1 MGEEYNT
8 GGKESHMIY
17 DDSAFQLF
25 LMALLAVYWIPTAF
39 YRLYCFTIRLLHVKT
54 PLEEAKEAWCA
65 CSKCQQKA
73 QKHAAQAR
81 SARVF
86 GFSNLFFI
94 IATIL
99 LLFTSVKVYRANL
112 TAEPPFDP
120 FAILGVTDTATTKEI
135 KKAYRRLSA
144 VHHPDKNPNDPSAHN
159 RFIAL
164 GKAYAALTDEASR
177 ENYIRYGNP
186 DGYLGTTLGL
196 GLPEWVAE
204 SHNVVLFAYFVFIV
218 FFFPIM
224 VGLWWRKKSQQLTS
238 EIMTSTFMLY
248 RETLHQTTKFR
259 DLLAAFCGSY
269 EFRDLYTPE
278 NDEAITEIA
287 DALRRSGKVDLK
299 KTKSVVPPEPFQVQN
314 FHVMS
319 AYLVRV
325 PIPEKLKYV
334 AEEILRRS
342 EALLTAMTDT
352 VGAFQRPD
360 CQAAWDKTFMHGHT
374 VYLATCISLAQCIIQ
389 AIDEKSSPFLQ
400 IPHFTERDVKHC
412 MTSRSP
418 IVRSIYDLM
427 KLDMDEQRKLLRG
440 FTDDQYLDVKA
451 FLDRYPS
458 ASLEVSNPFV
468 EGEEDPTVHAGDTV
482 TVRAKLTIMRRS
494 GSAFSPHTPNL
505 PFRKEEAWWIWIAD
519 ERLLCPIE
527 VRRLLPKMAHG
538 HGDGKRRKAGQGCC
552 GGHDDDN
559 TETVPEKL
567 TNDPRVTIF
576 DMKFTFT
583 APRAGDY
590 TLDVKTACDSYKGAS
605 KSKLVKMKV
614 AKAIE
619 PPEDSGVKYFD
630 TDDESSESEE
640 EESTEDEEGEEKEG
654 NSDDEYEYIEV
665 TEDGSEEGDFDD
677 DDRYGISSGPCGNPA
692 G

>member
-1 MGEEYNT
+1 MGDEYNT
-8 GGKESHMIY
+8 GGKEGNMIY

-25 LMALLAVYWIPTAF
+25 FMALLAVYWIPTAF
-39 YRLYCFTIRLLHVKT
+39 YRIFRFVSRSLHVKT
-54 PLEEAKEAWCA
+54 PVEEAKEAWCA
-65 CSKCQQKA
+65 CSKCQEKA
-73 QKHAAQAR
+73 RNYAVQTK

-86 GFSNLFFI
+86 GFSNLFFV

-99 LLFTSVKVYRANL
+99 LVFTSIKVYRVNL

-120 FAILGVTDTATTKEI
+120 FAILGVTETSTTRDI

-144 VHHPDKNPNDPSAHN
+144 VHHPDKNPNDPSAHH
-159 RFIAL
+159 RFITL
-164 GKAYAALTDEASR
+164 GKAYAVLTDEAAK
-177 ENYIRYGNP
+177 ENYVRYGNP

-218 FFFPIM
+218 FVFPMM
-224 VGLWWRKKSQQLTS
+224 VGFWWRKRSQQLTS

-248 RETLHQTTKFR
+248 RETLQQTAKFR

-269 EFRDLYTPE
+269 EFRDLYTSE
-278 NDEAITEIA
+278 NDQAIAEVA

-299 KTKSVVPPEPFQVQN
+299 KTKSVVPPESFQIQN

-319 AYLVRV
+319 AYLARV
-325 PIPEKLKYV
+325 PIPEKLNYV
-334 AEEILRRS
+334 TEEILQRS

-360 CQAAWDKTFMHGHT
+360 CQAAWDKMFMHGHT
-374 VYLATCISLAQCIIQ
+374 VYLATCISLTQCIIQ
-389 AIDEKSSPFLQ
+389 ALDEKSSPFLQ

-418 IVRSIYDLM
+418 IVRCVYDLM
-427 KLDMDEQRKLLRG
+427 KLDMEEQRKLLRG

-451 FLDRYPS
+451 FLDRFPS
-458 ASLEVSNPFV
+458 ANLEVSDPIV

-494 GSAFSPHTPNL
+494 GSAFSPHAPNL

-519 ERLLCPIE
+519 DRLLCPIE

-538 HGDGKRRKAGQGCC
+538 HEGGTRKRSGRDCC
-552 GGHDDDN
+552 GGHGDDDG
-559 TETVPEKL
+559 EAMPEKL
-567 TNDPRVTIF
+567 TTDPRVTIF
-576 DMKFTFT
+576 DMKFIFT
-583 APRAGDY
+583 APRAGQY
-590 TLDVKTACDSYKGAS
+590 NLEVKTACDSYKGAS
-605 KSKLVKMKV
+605 KSKVIKMKV

-619 PPEDSGVKYFD
+619 VSEDNGVKYFD
-630 TDDESSESEE
+630 TDDESTDSEE
-640 EESTEDEEGEEKEG
+640 EESTEGEEGEEGEN

-665 TEDGSEEGDFDD
+665 TDESEEGDFDD
-677 DDRYGISSGPCGNPA
+677 DDRYGISSGPSGNPA